1 MKINNLPS
9 VFYVLAP
16 HYGIRMQNYI
26 YFWIGKSNSLHVRWK
41 VQEKKLKIKYT
52 LPFSDTVSLSK
63 KELEKRLA
71 FANETNGKL
80 KAEVSKYNKWM
91 SEIEAAAQDRLAEKD
106 EHIAQL
112 EAKIVKLVTR
122 YV

>member
-1 MKINNLPS
+1 MGKHDVRTVTSSEEHL
-9 VFYVLAP
+9 
-16 HYGIRMQNYI
+16 QNRI
-26 YFWIGKSNSLHVRWK
+26 
-41 VQEKKLKIKYT
+41 
-52 LPFSDTVSLSK
+52 

-106 EHIAQL
+106 AHIAQL

>member
-1 MKINNLPS
+1 MGK
-9 VFYVLAP
+9 
-16 HYGIRMQNYI
+16 HDIRTVTSSEEHLQNRI
-26 YFWIGKSNSLHVRWK
+26 
-41 VQEKKLKIKYT
+41 
-52 LPFSDTVSLSK
+52 

-80 KAEVSKYNKWM
+80 KAEVTKYNKWI

-106 EHIAQL
+106 AHIAQL

>member
-1 MKINNLPS
+1 MGK
-9 VFYVLAP
+9 
-16 HYGIRMQNYI
+16 HDIRTLTSSEEHMQNRI
-26 YFWIGKSNSLHVRWK
+26 
-41 VQEKKLKIKYT
+41 
-52 LPFSDTVSLSK
+52 

>member
-1 MKINNLPS
+1 MGK
-9 VFYVLAP
+9 
-16 HYGIRMQNYI
+16 HDIRTVTSSEEHLMN
-26 YFWIGKSNSLHVRWK
+26 R
-41 VQEKKLKIKYT
+41 IK
-52 LPFSDTVSLSK
+52 D
-63 KELEKRLA
+63 LEKRLT
-71 FANETNGKL
+71 FANETNSKL
-80 KAEVSKYNKWM
+80 KAELSKYNKWM

>member
-1 MKINNLPS
+1 MGK
-9 VFYVLAP
+9 
-16 HYGIRMQNYI
+16 HDIRTATSSEEHLMNRI
-26 YFWIGKSNSLHVRWK
+26 REL
-41 VQEKKLKIKYT
+41 EKKL
-52 LPFSDTVSLSK
+52 V
-63 KELEKRLA
+63 

-80 KAEVSKYNKWM
+80 KAEVSKYNKWI

>member
-1 MKINNLPS
+1 MGK
-9 VFYVLAP
+9 
-16 HYGIRMQNYI
+16 HDIRTVTSSEEHLQNRI
-26 YFWIGKSNSLHVRWK
+26 
-41 VQEKKLKIKYT
+41 
-52 LPFSDTVSLSK
+52 

-80 KAEVSKYNKWM
+80 KAEVSKYNKWI

-106 EHIAQL
+106 AHIAQL

>member
-1 MKINNLPS
+1 MGK
-9 VFYVLAP
+9 
-16 HYGIRMQNYI
+16 HDIR
-26 YFWIGKSNSLHVRWK
+26 
-41 VQEKKLKIKYT
+41 
-52 LPFSDTVSLSK
+52 TVTTSEEHLLNRI

-80 KAEVSKYNKWM
+80 KAEVSKYNKWI

-106 EHIAQL
+106 ARIAQL

>member
-1 MKINNLPS
+1 MGKHDMKMVTSSEEHL
-9 VFYVLAP
+9 
-16 HYGIRMQNYI
+16 QNRI
-26 YFWIGKSNSLHVRWK
+26 
-41 VQEKKLKIKYT
+41 
-52 LPFSDTVSLSK
+52 

-106 EHIAQL
+106 AHIAQL

>member
-1 MKINNLPS
+1 MGKHDMKMVTSSEEHL
-9 VFYVLAP
+9 
-16 HYGIRMQNYI
+16 QNRI
-26 YFWIGKSNSLHVRWK
+26 
-41 VQEKKLKIKYT
+41 
-52 LPFSDTVSLSK
+52 

-91 SEIEAAAQDRLAEKD
+91 SEIEAAAQDRLAEKN

>member
-1 MKINNLPS
+1 M
-9 VFYVLAP
+9 
-16 HYGIRMQNYI
+16 
-26 YFWIGKSNSLHVRWK
+26 GKHDMRTATSSEEHLMNR
-41 VQEKKLKIKYT
+41 I
-52 LPFSDTVSLSK
+52 

-71 FANETNGKL
+71 FANETNSKL
-80 KAEVSKYNKWM
+80 KAELSKYNKWM

>member
-1 MKINNLPS
+1 MGK
-9 VFYVLAP
+9 
-16 HYGIRMQNYI
+16 HDIRTVTSSEEHLQNRI
-26 YFWIGKSNSLHVRWK
+26 
-41 VQEKKLKIKYT
+41 
-52 LPFSDTVSLSK
+52 

-80 KAEVSKYNKWM
+80 KAEVSKYNKWI

>member
-1 MKINNLPS
+1 MGKHDVRTVTSSEEHL
-9 VFYVLAP
+9 
-16 HYGIRMQNYI
+16 QNRI
-26 YFWIGKSNSLHVRWK
+26 
-41 VQEKKLKIKYT
+41 
-52 LPFSDTVSLSK
+52 

>member
-1 MKINNLPS
+1 MGK
-9 VFYVLAP
+9 
-16 HYGIRMQNYI
+16 HDIR
-26 YFWIGKSNSLHVRWK
+26 
-41 VQEKKLKIKYT
+41 
-52 LPFSDTVSLSK
+52 TVTSSEEHLMNRI

-106 EHIAQL
+106 AHIAQL

>member
-1 MKINNLPS
+1 MGK
-9 VFYVLAP
+9 
-16 HYGIRMQNYI
+16 HDIR
-26 YFWIGKSNSLHVRWK
+26 
-41 VQEKKLKIKYT
+41 
-52 LPFSDTVSLSK
+52 TVTSSEEHLMNRI

-91 SEIEAAAQDRLAEKD
+91 SEIEAAAQGRLAEKD

>member
-1 MKINNLPS
+1 MGKHDMKMVTSSEEHL
-9 VFYVLAP
+9 
-16 HYGIRMQNYI
+16 QNRI
-26 YFWIGKSNSLHVRWK
+26 
-41 VQEKKLKIKYT
+41 
-52 LPFSDTVSLSK
+52 

-80 KAEVSKYNKWM
+80 KAEVTKYNKWI

>member
-1 MKINNLPS
+1 MGKHDMKMVTSSEEHL
-9 VFYVLAP
+9 
-16 HYGIRMQNYI
+16 QNRI
-26 YFWIGKSNSLHVRWK
+26 
-41 VQEKKLKIKYT
+41 
-52 LPFSDTVSLSK
+52 

-106 EHIAQL
+106 AEV
-112 EAKIVKLVTR
+112 EKWKAKCLGLVND

>member
-1 MKINNLPS
+1 MGK
-9 VFYVLAP
+9 
-16 HYGIRMQNYI
+16 HDIR
-26 YFWIGKSNSLHVRWK
+26 
-41 VQEKKLKIKYT
+41 
-52 LPFSDTVSLSK
+52 TVTSSEEHLMNRI

-71 FANETNGKL
+71 FANDTNSKL

>member
-1 MKINNLPS
+1 MGK
-9 VFYVLAP
+9 
-16 HYGIRMQNYI
+16 HDIRSLTSSEEHMQNRI
-26 YFWIGKSNSLHVRWK
+26 
-41 VQEKKLKIKYT
+41 
-52 LPFSDTVSLSK
+52 

-71 FANETNGKL
+71 FANETNSKL
-80 KAEVSKYNKWM
+80 KAELSKYNKWM

>member
-1 MKINNLPS
+1 MGK
-9 VFYVLAP
+9 
-16 HYGIRMQNYI
+16 HDIR
-26 YFWIGKSNSLHVRWK
+26 
-41 VQEKKLKIKYT
+41 
-52 LPFSDTVSLSK
+52 TVTSSEEHLMNRI